1 MALQTSLARELEQPN
16 LSADRR
22 AELCCELAKEF
33 ENKGEYENAW
43 KVLSSYWRRVGEH
56 PNVTGLEASVSAE
69 VLLRVGVLT
78 GFIPLQVID
87 SQETAKNLLS
97 ESLTIFE
104 SQRYRKKIA
113 ETQTELALCYWRTGE
128 LNEARDLLKEAL
140 SHLTTDSEVKAKATV
155 RLAIV
160 ECEAANFGRASRV
173 LTDSAPLFQ
182 KINNELLKGSYH
194 VTLGIIYRNLW
205 ESKQRTDYVDRA
217 LIEYAAASY
226 HFEQAEH
233 RCYLANTENNLG
245 FLYYKLCRYDE
256 AHKHLDHARRVL
268 LSLKDAGTVAQVD
281 ETRACV
287 FLAQGR
293 VVEAERVARSA
304 VRTQEKCDRH
314 ALLAEALI
322 THGKALARL
331 NRYGMALLTFRGAI
345 AAAEQA
351 GDMNRAANAALVA
364 FQEIGDRLAISER
377 RSVVA
382 GGTLSEQVQAL
393 EHDLIE
399 RALDIAQGSITYAAR
414 SLGMSHQALDYML
427 ETRHKDLLK
436 KRIPA
441 HRRPRETNLKA
452 GKGRKAKGTRKSRK
466 SEPQPP

>member
-1 MALQTSLARELEQPN
+1 MTLQTSLLRELDQPN
-16 LSADRR
+16 LSVDRR
-22 AELCCELAKEF
+22 AEVCCALAREY
-33 ENKGEYENAW
+33 ENKGEYQEAR
-43 KVLSSYWRRVGEH
+43 KVLSAYWRRVGER
-56 PNVTGLEASVSAE
+56 PNVTDLEADVSAE

-78 GFIPLQVID
+78 GFIPHQSID
-87 SQETAKNLLS
+87 SQETAKNLIS
-97 ESLTIFE
+97 ESLSIFE
-104 SQRYRKKIA
+104 AQRYRKKIA
-113 ETQTELALCYWRTGE
+113 EAQTELALCYWRTGE

-140 SHLTTDSEVKAKATV
+140 LHLTTDSEVKAKATV

-160 ECEAANFGRASRV
+160 ECEAANFGRAARV

-205 ESKQRTDYVDRA
+205 ESKQRPDYIDRA

-245 FLYYKLCRYDE
+245 FLYYKLCQYDE
-256 AHKHLDHARRVL
+256 AHEHLDHARRVL
-268 LSLKDAGTVAQVD
+268 LSLKDVSTVAQVD

-293 VVEAERVARSA
+293 TVEAERAARSA
-304 VRTQEKCDRH
+304 VRTQEKSDRH
-314 ALLAEALI
+314 ALLAEALT
-322 THGKALARL
+322 THGRALARL
-331 NRYGMALLTFRGAI
+331 NKYGIALLSFRGAI

-351 GDMNRAANAALVA
+351 GDTNRASQAALAA
-364 FQEIGDRLAISER
+364 FQEIGDRLGISER
-377 RSVVA
+377 RSVVS
-382 GGTLSEQVQAL
+382 GGTLSEQVHAL

-399 RALDIAQGSITYAAR
+399 RALDNAQGSITYAAR

-427 ETRHKDLLK
+427 ETRHRDLLG
-436 KRIPA
+436 KRVSR
-441 HRRPRETNLKA
+441 RRPRK
-452 GKGRKAKGTRKSRK
+452 K
-466 SEPQPP
+466 

>member
-1 MALQTSLARELEQPN
+1 MTLQTSLLRELDKPN

-22 AELCCELAKEF
+22 AELCCELAREF
-33 ENKGEYENAW
+33 ESKGEYENAR
-43 KVLSSYWRRVGEH
+43 KALNAYWQRIGEH
-56 PNVTGLEASVSAE
+56 PKVTDMEPNVAAE
-69 VLLRVGVLT
+69 VLLRVGVVT
-78 GFIPLQVID
+78 GFIPHQIAD
-87 SQETAKNLLS
+87 AQETAKNLIS

-104 SQRYRKKIA
+104 AQRYKKKVA
-113 ETQTELALCYWRTGE
+113 EAQTELALCYWRTGE
-128 LNEARDLLKEAL
+128 LNEARDLIKEAL

-160 ECEAANFGRASRV
+160 ECEAANFSRASRV

-194 VTLGIIYRNLW
+194 VTLGIIFRNLW
-205 ESKQRTDYVDRA
+205 ESKQRTDYIDRA

-256 AHKHLDHARRVL
+256 AHEHLDHARRVL
-268 LSLKDAGTVAQVD
+268 LSLKDIATVAQVD

-304 VRTQEKCDRH
+304 VRTQEKSDRH

-322 THGKALARL
+322 THGRALARL
-331 NRYGMALLTFRGAI
+331 GKYGMALLTFRRAI
-345 AAAEQA
+345 ASAEQA
-351 GDMNRAANAALVA
+351 GNRNRAEQAALAA
-364 FQEIGDRLAISER
+364 FQEMGDRLATSER
-377 RSVVA
+377 RNLTS
-382 GGTLSEQVQAL
+382 GGTLSEQVRAL
-393 EHDLIE
+393 EHDLIQ
-399 RALDIAQGSITYAAR
+399 RALDIAQGGITYAAR
-414 SLGMSHQALDYML
+414 SLGMSHQALNYML
-427 ETRHKDLLK
+427 HTRHKDLLE
-436 KRIPA
+436 KRTPS
-441 HRRPRETNLKA
+441 RRD
-452 GKGRKAKGTRKSRK
+452 TRK
-466 SEPQPP
+466 

>member
-1 MALQTSLARELEQPN
+1 MTLRPSLLRELESPN

-22 AELCCELAKEF
+22 AVLRCELAKEF
-33 ENKGEYENAW
+33 EYKGEYEDARKALGGLW
-43 KVLSSYWRRVGEH
+43 SHVGER
-56 PNVTGLEASVSAE
+56 PNVESLESNVAAE
-69 VLLRVGVLT
+69 VLLRAGVLT
-78 GFIPLQVID
+78 GIIGGKNQITD
-87 SQETAKNLLS
+87 AQETAKNLIS

-104 SQRYRKKIA
+104 SQRYKKKIA
-113 ETQTELALCYWRTGE
+113 EAQTELALCYWRTGE
-128 LNEARDLLKEAL
+128 INEARDLLKEAL

-155 RLAIV
+155 RVAIV
-160 ECEAANFGRASRV
+160 ECDAANFGKAARV
-173 LTDSAPLFQ
+173 LTDSAGLFQ

-205 ESKQRTDYVDRA
+205 QSKQRTDYVDRA

-256 AHKHLDHARRVL
+256 AHEHLDHARRVL
-268 LSLKDAGTVAQVD
+268 LSLKDANTVAKVD

-293 VVEAERVARSA
+293 IVEAERVARSA
-304 VRTQEKCDRH
+304 VRTQEKSDRH
-314 ALLAEALI
+314 TLLAEALI
-322 THGKALARL
+322 TQGRALARL
-331 NRYGMALLTFRGAI
+331 GKYGMALLTFRRAI

-351 GDMNRAANAALVA
+351 GNANMVAQAATAV
-364 FQEIGDRLAISER
+364 FQEMGDRVMASEPR
-377 RSVVA
+377 GLVS
-382 GGTLSEQVQAL
+382 GGTLSEQVHAL

-399 RALDIAQGSITYAAR
+399 RALDNAQGSITYAAR

-427 ETRHKDLLK
+427 ETRHRDLLK
-436 KRIPA
+436 KRSPSR
-441 HRRPRETNLKA
+441 RRPRK
-452 GKGRKAKGTRKSRK
+452 R
-466 SEPQPP
+466 

>member
-1 MALQTSLARELEQPN
+1 MTLQPSLLRELDQPN

-22 AELCCELAKEF
+22 AELCCELARQF
-33 ENKGEYENAW
+33 ENKGEYQEAR
-43 KVLSSYWRRVGEH
+43 KTLSAYWRGVGEH
-56 PNVTGLEASVSAE
+56 PNVTDVDASVSAE

-78 GFIPLQVID
+78 GFIPHQIID
-87 SQETAKNLLS
+87 SQETAKNLIS
-97 ESLTIFE
+97 ESLAIFE

-113 ETQTELALCYWRTGE
+113 EAQAELALCYWRTGE

-160 ECEAANFGRASRV
+160 ECEAANFGRAARV
-173 LTDSAPLFQ
+173 LTDNAPLFQ

-217 LIEYAAASY
+217 LIEYTAASY

-245 FLYYKLCRYDE
+245 FLYYKLCQYDE
-256 AHKHLDHARRVL
+256 AHEHLDHARRVL
-268 LSLKDAGTVAQVD
+268 LSLKDVGSVAQVD

-293 VVEAERVARSA
+293 IVEAERAARSA
-304 VRTQEKCDRH
+304 VRTQEKSDRY
-314 ALLAEALI
+314 ALLAEALT
-322 THGKALARL
+322 THGRALARL
-331 NRYGMALLTFRGAI
+331 NKYGIALLSFRGAI

-351 GDMNRAANAALVA
+351 GDTNRASQAALAA
-364 FQEIGDRLAISER
+364 FQEIGNRLGISER
-377 RSVVA
+377 GSVVS

-399 RALDIAQGSITYAAR
+399 RALDSAQGSITNAAR

-427 ETRHKDLLK
+427 ETRHRDLLK
-436 KRIPA
+436 KRFPSR
-441 HRRPRETNLKA
+441 RRPRK
-452 GKGRKAKGTRKSRK
+452 
-466 SEPQPP
+466 Q